1 MEIETNII
9 LSAAVQQK
17 HLTGFICKCSTL
29 LVPSTLFKQRP
40 GAGTEWGRVFNL
52 PRNPRFYCYILRYK
66 ITKLNFLNQS
76 CNVCLSPLM
85 DDKLLFCLEQKKIWC
100 NSQKAC
106 VPQDTLNITPVSGV
120 FTRAC
125 CMHRLSVPT
134 DPCYPL
140 KAKPVEICV
149 FVEIMIENEGYAC
162 FEWWLPAAS
171 IILILIL
178 LIFLFFLSRSNSLF
192 LFQYINRSNV
202 NITKMTLLFSAC
214 TLTFASLK
222 SQFRDVL
229 N

>member
-9 LSAAVQQK
+9 LSAVVQQK

-29 LVPSTLFKQRP
+29 LVPSTLFKQRLRV
-40 GAGTEWGRVFNL
+40 GTEWGRVFNL
-52 PRNPRFYCYILRYK
+52 PRNPRFYCYILRFK

-76 CNVCLSPLM
+76 CDVCLPLLM
-85 DDKLLFCLEQKKIWC
+85 DEKLLFCLEQKRFGAIHGRHVCPRIHW
-100 NSQKAC
+100 
-106 VPQDTLNITPVSGV
+106 TLPPLSGV

-140 KAKPVEICV
+140 KAKPVWICV

-178 LIFLFFLSRSNSLF
+178 LVNYFWVVAIPCFD
-192 LFQYINRSNV
+192 SNV
-202 NITKMTLLFSAC
+202 LIGQMFTQQKWLYSFQHVLWLLFH
-214 TLTFASLK
+214 
-222 SQFRDVL
+222 
-229 N
+229 